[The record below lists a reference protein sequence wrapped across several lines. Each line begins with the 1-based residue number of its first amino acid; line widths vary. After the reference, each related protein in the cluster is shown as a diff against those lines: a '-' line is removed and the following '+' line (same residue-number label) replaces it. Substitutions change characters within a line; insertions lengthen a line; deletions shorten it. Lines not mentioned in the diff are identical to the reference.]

1 MPIKLQQE
9 HIKLSEVICSRFC
22 QTTAEC
28 DIIVPDIKP
37 DVLKVLR
44 SSCEA
49 AITEKSVQ
57 TDKVHLGGTI
67 RIDILYIPDGNVIGK
82 VKSISTVHPFNHTID
97 VKGAKP
103 GMNLIADAECELPE
117 HTLVNSRKL
126 NLRTVVGMNIKVTAE
141 TEIDIATAVDSAEP
155 IQTRCEHLKIFN
167 SCCEAERDFSVRER
181 LDVPS
186 GKPDL
191 GEVLK
196 LSVKPVSEELRL
208 LDNKAIIKGE
218 LLVST
223 LYCDN
228 GEESTVHCMEHSVP
242 FTEILEIDGIR
253 ENMDGEIDYCVKD
266 VSCEICCDTD
276 GDKRILSIEIML
288 CAIVRATEVIECDA
302 LCDAYSLKG
311 ELSTRT
317 AQYNLEQ
324 LISNA
329 SAQITEKEQ
338 ISVPDYLPELHQIF
352 DCSTIPN
359 IENIT
364 TEKDSATV
372 NGYITC
378 NILYMSSDTEN
389 PVSGFTHIIPFSHR
403 FDIAGINEN
412 TVCDAKAD
420 TEHTSYTISGGR
432 SIEVRPS
439 ISLTLKAVSPQHCE
453 FINQVECDDEA
464 QVPQIPS
471 VVVYFI
477 RPGDTLWDIAKRFRT
492 TPEQLLENNNVD
504 PENLQIGSPVYIFR

>member
-9 HIKLSEVICSRFC
+9 HIKLSEVVCSRFC

-57 TDKVHLGGTI
+57 TEKVHLGGTI

-82 VKSISTVHPFNHTID
+82 VKSISVAQPFNHTID

-126 NLRTVVGMNIKVTAE
+126 NLKTVVGMNIKVTAE

-155 IQTRCEHLKIFN
+155 IQTRCEHLKISN
-167 SCCEAERDFSVRER
+167 SCCDAERDFSVRER

-228 GEESTVHCMEHSVP
+228 GEESAVHCMEHSVP

-253 ENMDGEIDYCVKD
+253 ENMEGEVDYCVKD
-266 VSCEICCDTD
+266 VSWEICCDAE
-276 GDKRILSIEIML
+276 GDKRILGIEIML

-311 ELSTRT
+311 ELSTQT
-317 AQYNLEQ
+317 AQYTLEQ

-329 SAQITEKEQ
+329 SAQLTEKEQ
-338 ISVPDYLPELHQIF
+338 IAVPDYLPELHQIF
-352 DCSTIPN
+352 DCSATPS

-364 TEKDSATV
+364 TEKDCATV

-378 NILYMSSDTEN
+378 NILYMSSDSDT

-403 FDIAGINEN
+403 FDIAGITEN

-420 TEHTSYTISGGR
+420 TEHISYTISGGR
-432 SIEVRPS
+432 SIEVRPN
-439 ISLTLKAVSPQHCE
+439 ISLNLKAVSPQRCE
-453 FINQVECDDEA
+453 FINQVECDADA
-464 QVPQIPS
+464 QIPQIPS

-477 RPGDTLWDIAKRFRT
+477 RPGDTLWNIAKRFRT